1 VDYRRYQVIK
11 VEKAQG
17 VATLTLNRPQA
28 LNAFDS
34 ALHTELED
42 VLEEVARDPEV
53 NAVVLT
59 GAGRAFCAGGDI
71 RGMEARLKDPSAP
84 RINMEGA
91 RRLINNLL
99 GVEQPLIAAVNGD
112 AVGLGATVALFCDVI
127 YMAETARIGD
137 PHVRVGLVAGD
148 GGAVIWPLL
157 VGPARAKEMLLTGDL
172 LSAKDAERMGL
183 VNRVVPADQL
193 MPTAMALATRL
204 AKGPTKALRWTK
216 LAVNK
221 WLREQVNLVLDT
233 SLGLEWVSMGLQDHQ
248 EAVRAFLE
256 KREPR
261 YTGK

>member
-1 VDYRRYQVIK
+1 MDYRRYQVIK

-193 MPTAMALATRL
+193 MPTAMALAARL

>member
-1 VDYRRYQVIK
+1 
-11 VEKAQG
+11 
-17 VATLTLNRPQA
+17 
-28 LNAFDS
+28 
-34 ALHTELED
+34 
-42 VLEEVARDPEV
+42 
-53 NAVVLT
+53 
-59 GAGRAFCAGGDI
+59 
-71 RGMEARLKDPSAP
+71 MEARLKDPSAP

-193 MPTAMALATRL
+193 MPTAMALAARL

>member
-1 VDYRRYQVIK
+1 MDYRRYQVIK